1 MNKIMDSD
9 INNYRPRLEKIIE
22 ALRKNY
28 TTIRAGRINPAI
40 LNDIMVS
47 YYGVDTPL
55 VSLANISV
63 PEARQLLIRPFD
75 KSALSAIEKAIYEAN
90 IGLTPNNTGESI
102 RIIIPPLTEE
112 RRLELVKQVKAMTE
126 EGRIALRNL
135 RHDLIGEIKNQNLSE
150 DEEKKQIDK
159 LQLLIDEYNKKI
171 EELFKEKE
179 NDLMT
184 I

>member
-1 MNKIMDSD
+1 MDSD

>member
-1 MNKIMDSD
+1 MDSD

-47 YYGVDTPL
+47 YYEVDTPL

>member
-47 YYGVDTPL
+47 YYEVDTPL